1 MAMFGLNKFKKAKT
15 KNFKSDKER
24 KQYFAIK
31 SYYIK
36 KNEASNSVTK
46 KKKD

>member
-1 MAMFGLNKFKKAKT
+1 MFGSNKFKKAKT

-36 KNEASNSVTK
+36 KNEASNNITV